1 MSRYFNDFSDTNG
14 VSLEHHGILGM
25 KWGVR
30 RYQNKDGSLTSA
42 GRKRYN
48 TDVFGSGYDARKKKA
63 KGVTRRLNDS
73 MEELTTYNSKIASL
87 DRKKGVIKRKLSK
100 MDKSNPKY
108 TDLKKQYKDV
118 SKEHKAV
125 LKERE
130 EFNKETNDL
139 WNKTAS
145 DPYLDLSVSKKTY
158 IDPKA
163 RVKADLFGVVGTI
176 ATVSAAQALA
186 VSGHP
191 VAAEAIYGSM
201 LINTMISESTMRD
214 QNSYKSYKFK
224 AKARKTPVARPKV
237 TNAQK
242 EFDDKMSSKGTLRKA
257 LN

>member
-14 VSLEHHGILGM
+14 DSLEHHGILGM

-48 TDVFGSGYDARKKKA
+48 TDVSGSGYDARKKKA

-73 MEELTTYNSKIASL
+73 KEELATYNSKIASL
-87 DRKKGVIKRKLSK
+87 DRKKGVIKQKLSR
-100 MDKSNPKY
+100 MNKSNPKY

-130 EFNKETNDL
+130 EFNNEFNDL
-139 WNKTAS
+139 WSKTAS
-145 DPYLDLSVSKKTY
+145 DPYLDLSVSRKTY
-158 IDPKA
+158 IEPKA
-163 RVKADLFGVVGTI
+163 RVKADLVGVVGPI
-176 ATVSAAQALA
+176 AFATAMQVLAA
-186 VSGHP
+186 SGHP
-191 VAAEAIYGSM
+191 AAAAAAQGSM
-201 LINTMISESTMRD
+201 IGSIVSGKTIRD

-242 EFDDKMSSKGTLRKA
+242 EFAGHT
-257 LN
+257 

>member
-1 MSRYFNDFSDTNG
+1 MSRYFNDFSDTYGN
-14 VSLEHHGILGM
+14 SLEHHGILGM
-25 KWGVR
+25 KWGIR

-48 TDVFGSGYDARKKKA
+48 TDVSGSGYDARKKKA

-73 MEELTTYNSKIASL
+73 MEELTTYNSKIALL
-87 DRKKGVIKRKLSK
+87 DRKKGVIKQKLSR

-108 TDLKKQYKDV
+108 TDLKKQYKDL
-118 SKEHKAV
+118 SKEHKATS
-125 LKERE
+125 KERN
-130 EFNKETNDL
+130 EFNKEANDL

-145 DPYLDLSVSKKTY
+145 DPYLDLGVSKKIY
-158 IDPKA
+158 IEPKK
-163 RVKADLFGVVGTI
+163 RVKADLVGVVGGI
-176 ATVSAAQALA
+176 SAFSAAQALA

-191 VAAEAIYGSM
+191 AAASAVYNSLM
-201 LINTMISESTMRD
+201 INALMSGNTIRD
-214 QNSYKSYKFK
+214 LNSYKSYKFK

-242 EFDDKMSSKGTLRKA
+242 EFEDKMASKGILRKA

>member
-14 VSLEHHGILGM
+14 DSLEHHGILGM

-30 RYQNKDGSLTSA
+30 RYQNKDGSLTLA
-42 GRKRYN
+42 GKKRYK
-48 TDVFGSGYDARKKKA
+48 TDVFGSGYDARKDKA

-87 DRKKGVIKRKLSK
+87 NNKKGIIERKLSK

-118 SKEHKAV
+118 SKEHKATS
-125 LKERE
+125 KERD
-130 EFNKETNDL
+130 EFNKEVNDL

-145 DPYLDLSVSKKTY
+145 DPYLDLSVSRKTY
-158 IDPKA
+158 IDPK
-163 RVKADLFGVVGTI
+163 VKNKADLGALGGTLSAVAMLGLAYSGDPYAAI
-176 ATVSAAQALA
+176 LAKSTVLSSAMYVQTLKAL
-186 VSGHP
+186 
-191 VAAEAIYGSM
+191 
-201 LINTMISESTMRD
+201 
-214 QNSYKSYKFK
+214 NSYKLYKFK

-242 EFDDKMSSKGTLRKA
+242 EFEDKTHLKSTL
-257 LN
+257 LS

>member
-14 VSLEHHGILGM
+14 DSLEHHGILGM
-25 KWGVR
+25 KWGIR

-48 TDVFGSGYDARKKKA
+48 TYVFGSDYNARKKKA

-73 MEELTTYNSKIASL
+73 MEELATYDSKIASL
-87 DRKKGVIKRKLSK
+87 NRKKGVIEQKLSR
-100 MDKSNPKY
+100 MDKSNQKY
-108 TDLKKQYKDV
+108 TNLKKQYKDL
-118 SKEHKAV
+118 SKEHKAAS
-125 LKERE
+125 KERE
-130 EFNKETNDL
+130 EFNKKTNDL

-145 DPYLDLSVSKKTY
+145 DPYLDLGVSRKTY

-163 RVKADLFGVVGTI
+163 RVKADLVGVVGGL
-176 ATVSAAQALA
+176 AAMSCMQALA

-191 VAAEAIYGSM
+191 AAAIAVYSSM
-201 LINTMISESTMRD
+201 MINYIMSGQTIRD
-214 QNSYKSYKFK
+214 QNSHKLYKFK
-224 AKARKTPVARPKV
+224 AKARTTPVARPKV

>member
-14 VSLEHHGILGM
+14 DSLEHHGILGM

-63 KGVTRRLNDS
+63 KGVTRMLNDS
-73 MEELTTYNSKIASL
+73 KEELATYNSKIASL
-87 DRKKGVIKRKLSK
+87 DRKKGVIKQKLSR
-100 MDKSNPKY
+100 MDKSNQKY

-130 EFNKETNDL
+130 AFNNEFNDL
-139 WNKTAS
+139 WYKTAN
-145 DPYLDLSVSKKTY
+145 DPYLDLSVSRKTY
-158 IDPKA
+158 IEPKA
-163 RVKADLFGVVGTI
+163 RVKADLVGVVGAI
-176 ATVSAAQALA
+176 ASATAMQVLA
-186 VSGHP
+186 ASGHP
-191 VAAEAIYGSM
+191 AAAAAAQGSM
-201 LINTMISESTMRD
+201 IGSIVSGKTIRD
-214 QNSYKSYKFK
+214 LNSYNSYKFK

-242 EFDDKMSSKGTLRKA
+242 ESAG
-257 LN
+257 NN

>member
-14 VSLEHHGILGM
+14 ESLEHHGILGM

-42 GRKRYN
+42 EKKRYN

-73 MEELTTYNSKIASL
+73 MEELVTYNSKIASL
-87 DRKKGVIKRKLSK
+87 DRKKGVIKQKLSR

-108 TDLKKQYKDV
+108 TDLKKQYKDL
-118 SKEHKAV
+118 SNEHKAIS
-125 LKERE
+125 KKRE
-130 EFNKETNDL
+130 EFNKKTNDL

-145 DPYLDLSVSKKTY
+145 DPYLDLGVSKKTY

-163 RVKADLFGVVGTI
+163 RVKADLVGVVGTL
-176 ATVSAAQALA
+176 ATISAAQALA

-191 VAAEAIYGSM
+191 VAAESIYGSM
-201 LINTMISESTMRD
+201 LINTMISEATIRD
-214 QNSYKSYKFK
+214 QNSYKLYKFK
-224 AKARKTPVARPKV
+224 ATPRKTPVARPKV

-242 EFDDKMSSKGTLRKA
+242 EFDDKMNSQGTHRKA